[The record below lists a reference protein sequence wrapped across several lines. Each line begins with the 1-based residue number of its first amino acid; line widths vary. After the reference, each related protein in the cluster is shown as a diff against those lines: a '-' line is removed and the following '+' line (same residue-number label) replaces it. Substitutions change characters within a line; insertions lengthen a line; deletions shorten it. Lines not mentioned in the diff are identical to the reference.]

1 MTRVYSSGVCQPN
14 NSRLQMPLAVV
25 KIRIRLTPPKRGCA
39 LKHTEAVLSINA
51 RFYKKK
57 HPRSYRVTNT
67 ETRLWLPTGRTRKS
81 QTQLVIHLKP
91 SDKKAIDVRMMVD
104 MPRRGHGRT
113 YTTHVARTR
122 Y

>member
-1 MTRVYSSGVCQPN
+1 
-14 NSRLQMPLAVV
+14 MPLAVV

-39 LKHTEAVLSINA
+39 LQSTEAVLTIHA
-51 RFYKKK
+51 RFYNTPASKS
-57 HPRSYRVTNT
+57 HRVFTT
-67 ETRLWLPTGRTRKS
+67 ETRLWLPTARTRKA

-91 SDKKAIDVRMMVD
+91 SHKKAIDVRMTVD

-113 YTTHVARTR
+113 HATHVAKAR